1 MNTPRTPWKLLPY
14 LRNVLK
20 DYNYWPSSE
29 SDSPLKIRYFDGSF
43 SQDIFLKLDA
53 VLRRQ
58 ANESVTGYQLPSNR
72 SVITKSFTDT
82 FNDLIQGAIA
92 NLEAA
97 KENYDNDPITFPGL
111 EVSAEALEFLVQ
123 LYGGFKT
130 LTNPVITEVSVSGE
144 AVVTLIISGEWGT
157 GEDLT
162 TIYATS
168 TLIQT

>member
-1 MNTPRTPWKLLPY
+1 LP
-14 LRNVLK
+14 
-20 DYNYWPSSE
+20 
-29 SDSPLKIRYFDGSF
+29 
-43 SQDIFLKLDA
+43 
-53 VLRRQ
+53 
-58 ANESVTGYQLPSNR
+58 TNR

-92 NLEAA
+92 NLEVA

-111 EVSAEALEFLVQ
+111 EMSAEALEFLVQ

-130 LTNPVITEVSVSGE
+130 LTNPVITEVSISGE